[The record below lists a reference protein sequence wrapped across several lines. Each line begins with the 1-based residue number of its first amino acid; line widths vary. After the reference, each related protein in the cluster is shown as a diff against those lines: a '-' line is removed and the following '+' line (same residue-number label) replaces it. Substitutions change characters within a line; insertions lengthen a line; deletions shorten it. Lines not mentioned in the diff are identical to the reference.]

1 MKIKFKKMQS
11 NGNDFLITED
21 KNILN
26 LDPKK
31 LSDRKNEVRY
41 RSRVVEQGVHAVYQI
56 PMAYYENKQLTDEL
70 KKYILSFFVLAN
82 MYDIPLVN
90 WSLPFLL

>member
-31 LSDRKNEVRY
+31 LSDRKTGIGFDQLLLLS
-41 RSRVVEQGVHAVYQI
+41 RSE
-56 PMAYYENKQLTDEL
+56 M
-70 KKYILSFFVLAN
+70 
-82 MYDIPLVN
+82 
-90 WSLPFLL
+90 

>member
-31 LSDRKNEVRY
+31 LSDRKTGIGFDQLLLLS
-41 RSRVVEQGVHAVYQI
+41 RSEAVSYTH
-56 PMAYYENKQLTDEL
+56 LT
-70 KKYILSFFVLAN
+70 
-82 MYDIPLVN
+82 
-90 WSLPFLL
+90 LPTKA

>member
-26 LDPKK
+26 LDAKK
-31 LSDRKNEVRY
+31 LSDRKTGIGFDQLLLLN
-41 RSRVVEQGVHAVYQI
+41 RSQAVSYTH
-56 PMAYYENKQLTDEL
+56 LT
-70 KKYILSFFVLAN
+70 
-82 MYDIPLVN
+82 
-90 WSLPFLL
+90 LPTKA